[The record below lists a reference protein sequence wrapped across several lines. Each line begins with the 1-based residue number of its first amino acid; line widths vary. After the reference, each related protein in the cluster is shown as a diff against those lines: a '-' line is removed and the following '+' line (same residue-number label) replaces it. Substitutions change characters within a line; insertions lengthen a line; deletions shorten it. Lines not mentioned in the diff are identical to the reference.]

1 MCYLK
6 TEWLEIASSRW
17 DVAMGLFIVGF
28 ISWSI
33 ATAFYAGIFPRLA
46 RSTPRSREL
55 RERYERGE
63 ISAVVYIQKVG
74 LEKSKISTM
83 SMVGTLTR

>member
-1 MCYLK
+1 
-6 TEWLEIASSRW
+6 
-17 DVAMGLFIVGF
+17 MGLFIVGF